1 MACTL
6 LDYNWDFSHGSALNC
21 ENGQNDLISYKSLS
35 ELFRMINDSD
45 SRDLLKKGLMENI
58 ANQNERHS
66 VVLIKS
72 YLIHAVLR
80 IFRDPRWN
88 Y

>member
-6 LDYNWDFSHGSALNC
+6 LDNTWDFSHGSALNC

-35 ELFRMINDSD
+35 ELFWMINDSD